1 MNTKFPSVLYWS
13 KVAISGV
20 ILGFSLLG
28 AQAWVPAP
36 GSPPMSDVRGPITTG
51 SDAQVKNGPLGI
63 SGLLKAYSGIDANGK
78 SVANVAAPV
87 GANDAATKAYVDA
100 AGGASGSG
108 GSSIPTGT
116 CQFFSVKTNAFAGG
130 YGGFS
135 FKEGEGCYAQCD
147 KGVCPF
153 MDSCLQ
159 LSAGGYRC
167 LTISKQGDCNA
178 AGQCTSAT
186 LTCMCYKL

>member
-78 SVANVAAPV
+78 SIANVAAPV

-100 AGGASGSG
+100 AGGEGGAGASCG
-108 GSSIPTGT
+108 GGVT
-116 CQFFSVKTNAFAGG
+116 GG
-130 YGGFS
+130 YVLSDLGRGTSCSTWGKGARSVGGGFGAGTSCQAESGYSCGGVGS
-135 FKEGEGCYAQCD
+135 F
-147 KGVCPF
+147 PNTN
-153 MDSCLQ
+153 
-159 LSAGGYRC
+159 GGTTYYIC
-167 LTISKQGDCNA
+167 VKN
-178 AGQCTSAT
+178 
-186 LTCMCYKL
+186 